1 MVMLKLLHFMG
12 ALSAVAL
19 AALISE
25 TTFIQQASA
34 VPTSEIDTSS
44 CYMQKE
50 DGTSVNLDR
59 LCGKT
64 PEGAKSTT
72 IDLQQ
77 DANRDGIPDG
87 LVQAAKSIEL
97 AQDKDAALK
106 EFFNNLP
113 YSPETRALLQ
123 QAEPLHQQLANANND
138 TESQLIADQ
147 LRSLEQ
153 RMMTDPNYA
162 KTTVGL
168 QKMFVPADVGRSNE
182 TASHLDNEESKRSFA
197 SKFYKESNTLI
208 AFAGSPT
215 GSRGDFNSGIFS
227 KPNTVLPGK
236 QHIAA
241 VNWGSLKR
249 GYIMLV
255 RSGWLPWT
263 SFVYAMQYNHAGN
276 YDGNNQIYES
286 NPNDGVRLKP
296 LVNWTQKN
304 NYVALGFNNKRN
316 TTQVEGS
323 LNWAKG
329 KYGTNGRT
337 PYNYNF
343 LDKTTDSKL
352 YCSQLTWKIHKN
364 IGVDVDSNH
373 WSYLAYVTSKWG
385 LAGTGIATAAVAPDE
400 VGLSG
405 NVTLYSKA
413 WN

>member
-1 MVMLKLLHFMG
+1 MLKLLPFTG
-12 ALSAVAL
+12 ALSAAAL

-34 VPTSEIDTSS
+34 VPRSEIDTSS

-64 PEGAKSTT
+64 PERAKSTT

-77 DANRDGIPDG
+77 DANNDGIPDG
-87 LVQAAKSIEL
+87 LVEAAKSIEL

-113 YSPETRALLQ
+113 YSPETRGLLQ
-123 QAEPLHQQLANANND
+123 QAEPLHKQLANANN
-138 TESQLIADQ
+138 EREAELIANQ

-162 KTTVGL
+162 KTTLGL
-168 QKMFVPADVGRSNE
+168 QKMFAPADVSRSNG
-182 TASHLDNEESKRSFA
+182 TASHLENQKFKRSLA
-197 SKFYKESNTLI
+197 SKSYKDKSNTLI

-215 GSRGDFNSGIFS
+215 GSMGDFNSGIFS

-241 VNWGSLKR
+241 AYWGSLKR
-249 GYIMLV
+249 GHIMLV
-255 RSGWLPWT
+255 RSGFVPWT
-263 SFVYAMQYNHAGN
+263 TFVYAMQYTHAGN
-276 YDGNNQIYES
+276 YDGTNQVYES
-286 NPNDGVRLKP
+286 NSDGVRLKP
-296 LVNWTQKN
+296 LSNWQQKN

-316 TTQVEGS
+316 TAQVESS

-329 KYGTNGRT
+329 KYGTNATT

-343 LDKTTDSKL
+343 ADKTTDSKL

-373 WSYLAYVTSKWG
+373 VSYLTYVTSKWG
-385 LAGTGIATAAVAPDE
+385 SPGLVIATVAVAPDE
-400 VGLSG
+400 IALSKD
-405 NVTLYSKA
+405 VTLYSSG

>member
-1 MVMLKLLHFMG
+1 MLKLLHFTG
-12 ALSAVAL
+12 ALSAATL

-44 CYMQKE
+44 CYMQRE
-50 DGTSVNLDR
+50 DGISVNLDR

-77 DANRDGIPDG
+77 DANNDGIPDG
-87 LVQAAKSIEL
+87 LVGAAKSIEL

-106 EFFNNLP
+106 EFLNHLP

-123 QAEPLHQQLANANND
+123 QAEPLHQQLANANNE
-138 TESQLIADQ
+138 TEARSIANQ

-153 RMMTDPNYA
+153 RMMTDPNYTR
-162 KTTVGL
+162 TTAGL
-168 QKMFVPADVGRSNE
+168 QKMFVPADASGSNE
-182 TASHLDNEESKRSFA
+182 TASHLENKEFKRSPA
-197 SKFYKESNTLI
+197 SKSYKDKSNTLI

-215 GSRGDFNSGIFS
+215 GSMGDFNSGIFS

-249 GYIMLV
+249 GYVMLV

-263 SFVYAMQYNHAGN
+263 SFIYTMLYSHAGN
-276 YDGNNQIYES
+276 YDGTNLIYES
-286 NPNDGVRLKP
+286 NSDGVRLKP
-296 LVNWTQKN
+296 LSNWQQKN
-304 NYVALGFNNKRN
+304 HYVALGFDNKRN
-316 TTQVEGS
+316 TAQVEGS

-329 KYGTNGRT
+329 KYGTNGST

-343 LDKTTDSKL
+343 ANKTTDSKL

-373 WSYLAYVTSKWG
+373 WSYLTYVTSKWG
-385 LAGTGIATAAVAPDE
+385 LAGLAIAKAAVAPDE
-400 VGLSG
+400 VGLSD